1 MARNDKLIKL
11 VAIFDQFHNF
21 IAHLDDPTAK
31 RLVENWEGVRRAY
44 VTPVG
49 VPPSALAAGLEQ
61 GLRDIPMLLQS
72 ISPEARK
79 SAAQALAEATSTN
92 FPDFLAKDAERL
104 AKIKARGS
112 IRSENE
118 YLLIRHQVDL
128 LEGKPTQEQ
137 EILLLYE
144 LVEKFEGQDT

>member
-1 MARNDKLIKL
+1 
-11 VAIFDQFHNF
+11 
-21 IAHLDDPTAK
+21 
-31 RLVENWEGVRRAY
+31 

-49 VPPSALAAGLEQ
+49 VPRSALAAGLEQ

-118 YLLIRHQVDL
+118 YFLIRHQVDL